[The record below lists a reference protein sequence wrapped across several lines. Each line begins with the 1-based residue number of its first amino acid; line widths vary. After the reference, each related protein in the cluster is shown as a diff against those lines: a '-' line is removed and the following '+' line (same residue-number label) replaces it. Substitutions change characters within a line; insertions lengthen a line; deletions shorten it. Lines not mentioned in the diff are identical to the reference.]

1 MPAHTTVPDYLQQ
14 TLGWSSDA
22 GDGPRLSGR
31 RVTGNGPLLH
41 FMHGNGFCGGVYW
54 PFLRQ
59 LVPDYGLFCHDIE
72 GHGASEAPPRFSGP
86 RALIERI
93 PKVIDDQGLKAKR
106 PLIGIGHSYG
116 AALTLGVAAAN
127 PGLFSALVLL
137 DPITMPTSVWLGV
150 RFAAALKRNPIAQA
164 TLRRRDRWTSR
175 DEVVDKL
182 RGRGIYAGWT
192 EEALACFADHATR
205 DTPDG
210 ARELCCPK
218 TLEAQIFDQPVY
230 PWRAFP
236 RAKLPILYL
245 YGAGS
250 YPFIPWAARLARRA
264 NPQVEVQTLP
274 GGHCFMLEHPAA
286 ANDAVRTFLSLHGL

>member
-1 MPAHTTVPDYLQQ
+1 MPADATVPDYLQQ
-14 TLGWSSDA
+14 TLGWSSQA
-22 GDGPRLSGR
+22 GDGPLLRGR
-31 RVTGNGPLLH
+31 RAEGDGPQLH

-54 PFLRQ
+54 PFLR
-59 LVPDYGLFCHDIE
+59 LLRPDYGLFCHDIE

-86 RALIERI
+86 RALIARI
-93 PKVIDDQGLKAKR
+93 PQVIDEQRLGSGQA
-106 PLIGIGHSYG
+106 LIGIGHSYG

-127 PGLFSALVLL
+127 PGLFRALVLL

-150 RFAAALKRNPIAQA
+150 RIAAALKRNAIAQA
-164 TLRRRDRWTSR
+164 TLRRRDRWKSR
-175 DEVVDKL
+175 DEVIDKL

-205 DTPDG
+205 DTPD
-210 ARELCCPK
+210 AERELCCPK

-236 RAKLPILYL
+236 RAELPILYL
-245 YGAGS
+245 YGAAS

-264 NPQVEVQTLP
+264 NPRVEVETLP
-274 GGHCFMLEHPAA
+274 GGHCFMLEQPEA
-286 ANDAVRTFLSLHGL
+286 ANEVVRGFLSRHGL